1 MMLLSIDFIRNILIL
16 QTQGSTT
23 TNDDHYNLEHP
34 IIVDLDYITRFS
46 ERELPFICIEHD
58 ISVVS
63 AMIELN
69 VLKHDIK
76 QDDEKVKSITIDYDR
91 KIILYG
97 DTHIGFDMLNKYV
110 KSLILNLPQKITWT
124 RNES

>member
-1 MMLLSIDFIRNILIL
+1 MLLSFDFIRNILIL
-16 QTQGSTT
+16 QKQCA
-23 TNDDHYNLEHP
+23 NAEHYNLEHP

-46 ERELPFICIEHD
+46 ERTESPFICIEHD
-58 ISVVS
+58 ISVVRV
-63 AMIELN
+63 MIELT

-76 QDDEKVKSITIDYDR
+76 QNDEKVKSITIDYDR

-97 DTHIGFDMLNKYV
+97 DKHIGFDMLNNYV
-110 KSLILNLPQKITWT
+110 KSLILNLPQKITWA